1 MHYYAD
7 DKIYDNQTMIGL
19 NARIVQESNMHIIL
33 LNVLLGTITALGQE
47 NNQHFAIKCINQQFT
62 FR

>member
-7 DKIYDNQTMIGL
+7 DKIYDNPTIIGL

-33 LNVLLGTITALGQE
+33 WNVLLGTITAPGKE
-47 NNQHFAIKCINQQFT
+47 NN
-62 FR
+62 